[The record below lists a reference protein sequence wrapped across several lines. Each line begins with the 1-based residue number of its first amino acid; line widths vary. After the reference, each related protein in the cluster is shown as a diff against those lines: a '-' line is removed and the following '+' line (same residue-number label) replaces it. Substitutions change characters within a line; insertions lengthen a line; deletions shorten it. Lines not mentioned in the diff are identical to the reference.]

1 MEQLLPY
8 AAILLCPLGMGLM
21 MWMMSRGNKS
31 QETGSPQTPASST
44 AQRPAATR
52 RADRVGALRG
62 ELEALQAQQ
71 AAIAG
76 QISRL
81 ASQDRQSPPGA
92 ARKQAGTSA
101 SPPARRRT

>member
-21 MWMMSRGNKS
+21 MWMMSRGNKR
-31 QETGSPQTPASST
+31 QGTGSPQTPASST

-81 ASQDRQSPPGA
+81 ASQDGESPPA

-101 SPPARRRT
+101 SPPAKRRT